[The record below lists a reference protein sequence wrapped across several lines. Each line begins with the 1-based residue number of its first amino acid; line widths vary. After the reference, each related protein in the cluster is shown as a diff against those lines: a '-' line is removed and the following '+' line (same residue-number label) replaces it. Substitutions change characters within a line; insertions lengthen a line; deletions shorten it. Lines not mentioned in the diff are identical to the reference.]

1 MVSPALDSGS
11 RRNVGDRYR
20 KTVRREKIRARS
32 DTAGFCQLTPLS
44 FFTPRHLP
52 ARHRGGRLRRQRSG
66 LPAAAVLR
74 ARSGPAR
81 RLGGRRDEGRPGRT
95 RRPPARPGRAQL
107 RAHGCGTHPAR
118 FHRTRAV
125 VWFEYI
131 DTAPPVPYACTRY
144 TQVPD
149 VTVSAKVVTFG
160 PSAATRLKAR
170 LFFADAPR
178 S

>member
-1 MVSPALDSGS
+1 
-11 RRNVGDRYR
+11 
-20 KTVRREKIRARS
+20 
-32 DTAGFCQLTPLS
+32 
-44 FFTPRHLP
+44 
-52 ARHRGGRLRRQRSG
+52 
-66 LPAAAVLR
+66 
-74 ARSGPAR
+74 
-81 RLGGRRDEGRPGRT
+81 
-95 RRPPARPGRAQL
+95 
-107 RAHGCGTHPAR
+107 CGTHPAR

-160 PSAATRLKAR
+160 PSVATRLKAM

-178 S
+178 STWRQLSSVALPVQRSVPVFPGTLAVRFDGACTVVEDTVIVPEPEPVAPLSSVTVSVAL